1 MQYPEHPVV
10 RTLLWSGMVLLFL
23 YSLWTGG
30 ISAAEPDYMTAMGI
44 VPFDG
49 DIDAPDFTLP
59 TVDGQPLRLT
69 DLQGK
74 VILLNFWAT
83 W

>member
-1 MQYPEHPVV
+1 MWGSDRIVT
-10 RTLLWSGMVLLFL
+10 RSLILSGTALALLCSVWV
-23 YSLWTGG
+23 GG
-30 ISAAEPDYMTAMGI
+30 LGAAEPDYMAALG
-44 VPFDG
+44 VVRFDG

-59 TVDGQPLRLT
+59 TTDGKEIRLS